1 MQWHY
6 IDTDGAL
13 AAAAQ
18 IWQKSSLLAL
28 DTEFVRVDTY
38 YPKLGLVQLSDGQQ
52 VWLIDPLC
60 IRDWQPFCAV
70 MTAPAILKV
79 LHSCS
84 EDLETLKHHL
94 QLVPSPMM
102 DTQIAAGM
110 AGFDGVMSYQRLVKA
125 TLDLD
130 IDKDETRSDWMA
142 RPLSQ
147 GQLTYAAAD
156 VLHLVKVAHILREKL
171 HGMQRLSW
179 IDEDMAR
186 LVAEWQKEVGD
197 KMLYAKVKQAWMLR
211 PQQLAVLD
219 SLTRWREERCK
230 ELDIPRPRLL
240 NDAALMELAKRMP
253 ADHKHLFQFRD
264 IKPNVVRKE
273 GETIIELITSAMH
286 SDSSNWPERLAK
298 PLSPQAGEWFK
309 EMRALV
315 SKKAEELGVPPE
327 LLARKK
333 PLEWMLR
340 QGYPRGPYP
349 VPDELLGWRE
359 TIIVQPLQQLLFNL
373 SGK

>member
-6 IDTDGAL
+6 IDTDAAL
-13 AAAAQ
+13 AAAAK
-18 IWQKSSLLAL
+18 IWQTSILLAL

-38 YPKLGLVQLSDGQQ
+38 YPRLGLIQLSDGQE

-70 MTAPAILKV
+70 MTQPSILKV

-84 EDLETLKHHL
+84 EDMETLKHHL
-94 QLVPSPMM
+94 KLIPSPVM

-125 TLDLD
+125 TMDLD

-156 VLHLVKVAHILREKL
+156 VLHLVTVANMLREKL
-171 HGMQRLSW
+171 HNMGRLGW
-179 IDEDMAR
+179 IDEDMAK
-186 LVAEWQKEVGD
+186 LVTEWQKDSSD

-211 PQQLAVLD
+211 PQQLAVLER
-219 SLTRWREERCK
+219 LTLWREERCK

-240 NDAALMELAKRMP
+240 NDAALMELAKRLP
-253 ADHKHLFQFRD
+253 RDEKQLFQFRD

-273 GETIIELITSAMH
+273 GGTIITLIEAGA
-286 SDSSNWPERLAK
+286 DSPQENWPERLAK

-309 EMRALV
+309 DMRALV
-315 SKKAEELGVPPE
+315 AKKATELGIPPE

-349 VPDELLGWRE
+349 VPDDLLGWRE
-359 TIIVQPLQQLLFNL
+359 NVIVQPLQQLLFNL

>member
-6 IDTDGAL
+6 IETDVAL
-13 AAAAQ
+13 ASAAK
-18 IWQKSSLLAL
+18 IWQDRTLLAL

-38 YPKLGLVQLSDGQQ
+38 YPRLGLIQLSDGQE

-84 EDLETLKHHL
+84 EDMETLKHHL
-94 QLVPSPMM
+94 KLIPSPVM

-110 AGFDGVMSYQRLVKA
+110 AGFEGVMSYQRLVKA

-147 GQLTYAAAD
+147 GQLSYAAAD
-156 VLHLVKVAHILREKL
+156 VLHLVSVANILREKL
-171 HGMQRLSW
+171 DSMQRLTW
-179 IDEDMAR
+179 IDEDMAK
-186 LVAEWQKEVGD
+186 LVVEWQKDSSD

-211 PQQLAVLD
+211 PQQLAVLE
-219 SLTRWREERCK
+219 SLALWREERCR

-240 NDAALMELAKRMP
+240 NDAALMELAKRLP
-253 ADHKHLFQFRD
+253 REHKQLFQYRD

-273 GETIIELITSAMH
+273 GETIIALISQAA
-286 SDSSNWPERLAK
+286 DSPQTDWPERLAK

-315 SKKAEELGVPPE
+315 SKKAAELGIPPE

-349 VPDELLGWRE
+349 VPDDLLGWRE
-359 TIIVQPLQQLLFNL
+359 NVIVQPLQQLLFNI

>member
-6 IDTDGAL
+6 IDSDAAL
-13 AAAAQ
+13 AAAAD
-18 IWQKSSLLAL
+18 IWQNRTLLTL

-38 YPKLGLVQLSDGQQ
+38 YPRLGLVQLSDGQE

-60 IRDWQPFCAV
+60 IHDWQPFCAV

-84 EDLETLKHHL
+84 EDMETLKHHL
-94 QLVPSPMM
+94 QLIPTPMM

-147 GQLTYAAAD
+147 SQLSYAAAD
-156 VLHLVKVAHILREKL
+156 VLHLVKVALILREKL
-171 HGMQRLSW
+171 SAMGRLAW

-219 SLTRWREERCK
+219 ALTRWREERCR

-253 ADHKHLFQFRD
+253 ADAKQLFQYRD

-273 GETIIELITSAMH
+273 GATIIEQIEMALNSEPA
-286 SDSSNWPERLAK
+286 NWPERLAK

-315 SKKAEELGVPPE
+315 AKKAEELAIPPE

-349 VPDELLGWRE
+349 VPEDLLGWRE
-359 TIIVQPLQQLLFNL
+359 NVIVQPLQQLLFNI